1 MTTEEGALK
10 TAIRKYLSKQGVYW
24 VSVQA
29 GPGAKP
35 GDPDIIMCLN
45 GRFIGIEAKARRGA
59 QSPIQAAREKEII
72 ASGGEYHIIR
82 DIENI
87 KELIKRDKE

>member
-1 MTTEEGALK
+1 MVTEEGALK
-10 TAIRKYLSKQGVYW
+10 TAIRKHLSKQGIYW

-45 GRFIGIEAKARRGA
+45 GRFIGIEAKAKRGV
-59 QSPIQAAREKEII
+59 QSPIQVRREEEIK
-72 ASGGEYHIIR
+72 ASGGEYCIVR
-82 DIENI
+82 DIEQI
-87 KELIKRDKE
+87 KELIRRE